1 MRHERPQLDF
11 KTYIEI
17 ILNYLYSKNTIAKI
31 MFFNYIPNS
40 YNISRVDDVEHF
52 TTTDVTPSM
61 GFSYVLLSR
70 MKWSKNVLEERDTPD
85 QVVFGSMD
93 SNFCSILGL
102 AIHLEHRLDGG
113 MRIDVEN
120 QSLFGVSKKAFS
132 AYFIEIT
139 GRKASL

>member
-1 MRHERPQLDF
+1 MLE
-11 KTYIEI
+11 
-17 ILNYLYSKNTIAKI
+17 KI
-31 MFFNYIPNS
+31 
-40 YNISRVDDVEHF
+40 DA
-52 TTTDVTPSM
+52 
-61 GFSYVLLSR
+61 
-70 MKWSKNVLEERDTPD
+70 LEQT
-85 QVVFGSMD
+85 VFGSID